1 MRVRA
6 LTLVLPGVVSYDY
19 PVEYDD
25 FQDAVLD
32 LADGGTRLTK
42 GNVALRLRIEP
53 ASAGTMLDRMTRD
66 GRLEL
71 DIDERSG
78 EIFYEVRRRD
88 GAPPRASGKSTVPST
103 VAGLAK
109 ALDSSGAL
117 TAAKLGVTALGMAK
131 AGAGGVALPPEQR
144 RQIALGVVL
153 GGLLPGFGL
162 AYTAPWPVV
171 LASSVVVAVGI
182 KVIGLIPLF
191 SSFLLIPFVAIC
203 AVASAI
209 LGGLYTWQYNQ
220 NGKRTPLGDEPTSPK
235 QLVKRLLRR

>member
-1 MRVRA
+1 VA
-6 LTLVLPGVVSYDY
+6 LVPRGVWSYDY

-25 FQDAVLD
+25 FQDTVQD
-32 LADGGTRLTK
+32 LADSGTRLTK
-42 GNVALRLRIEP
+42 GNVALRLKIDP
-53 ASAGTMLDRMTRD
+53 ASAGKMLDRMTRD

-78 EIFYEVRRRD
+78 EIFYEMRRRD
-88 GAPPRASGKSTVPST
+88 AAAAPRASSSKSAL
-103 VAGLAK
+103 AGLGK

-117 TAAKLGVTALGMAK
+117 TAAKLGTALVMAK
-131 AGAGGVALPPEQR
+131 AGAGGVTVAPEKR
-144 RQIALGVVL
+144 RQIALGVIL

-171 LASSVVVAVGI
+171 VASSVVVALGI

-191 SSFLLIPFVAIC
+191 SSFLLIPFVAVC
-203 AVASAI
+203 AVASAV

-220 NGKRTPLGDEPTSPK
+220 TGKRTALGDEPTSPK
-235 QLVKRLLRR
+235 QVMKRLLRK